1 MKVQVNLS
9 DELVSK
15 IDSFAKAMGVSRSAL
30 CGVWIGQ
37 TVMSMGKTL
46 ETGQKAFTQPMKTIC
61 VKDGKTYLLTSK
73 IEERPDGSFVAD
85 GQTPEGNDCLIKW
98 FIPHPVDVND
108 PSDWE
113 EADEVITW

>member
-37 TVMSMGKTL
+37 TVMSMEKPLWKT
-46 ETGQKAFTQPMKTIC
+46 TC

-85 GQTPEGNDCLIKW
+85 GQTPEGNECLVKW

-108 PSDWE
+108 PADWE

>member
-37 TVMSMGKTL
+37 TVMSMEKPSKA
-46 ETGQKAFTQPMKTIC
+46 GQKAFTQ
-61 VKDGKTYLLTSK
+61 
-73 IEERPDGSFVAD
+73 
-85 GQTPEGNDCLIKW
+85 LI
-98 FIPHPVDVND
+98 
-108 PSDWE
+108 S
-113 EADEVITW
+113 EVEQNIDDAQ